1 MRAVAVLACLLIAA
15 PALAEP
21 DVPAAFLG
29 EWRAELKDCGSTTDD
44 SRLFIEPGQVWFW
57 ESSGPVLSVEVHSPR
72 EATLVVRLE
81 GEGEAWDDRL
91 RYRLSDDGRSLADIS
106 GGEVEP
112 FVRRRCPAR

>member
-1 MRAVAVLACLLIAA
+1 MRAMAVIACLSVA
-15 PALAEP
+15 
-21 DVPAAFLG
+21 VPAAAAPTVPEAFQG

-72 EATLVVRLE
+72 EATFVVRLE

-91 RYRLSDDGRSLADIS
+91 RYRLSEDGQSLADVS

-112 FVRRRCPAR
+112 FVRSRCPAR